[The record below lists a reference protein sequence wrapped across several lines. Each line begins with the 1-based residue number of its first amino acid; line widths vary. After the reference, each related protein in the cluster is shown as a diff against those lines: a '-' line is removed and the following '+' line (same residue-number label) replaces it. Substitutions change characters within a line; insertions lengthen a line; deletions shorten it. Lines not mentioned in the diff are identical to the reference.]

1 MKIRKLRETPAMKKR
16 GMKLVE
22 YITSRYG
29 SLHAF
34 KLLKYFL
41 EHKIAR
47 DNEGFATYEIALHI
61 APSQVLT
68 RCNLIRIECRADDAE
83 QKDAETGLDLL
94 IQKGILTVD
103 PETDILEL
111 NVPLDSI
118 ANLHLKETDSGFEVV
133 SDRSSADVILLP
145 ANKTVILSHRKDD
158 GKQPNIS
165 AVPDML
171 VKNESGEFSLVEN
184 KFGKSTSPKI
194 HTLIIG
200 KDNG

>member
-1 MKIRKLRETPAMKKR
+1 M
-16 GMKLVE
+16 E
-22 YITSRYG
+22 YITNRYG
-29 SLHAF
+29 SFHAF

-47 DNEGFATYEIALHI
+47 DNEGYATYEIALHI

-68 RCNLIRIECRADDAE
+68 RYTLVRIECRADDAE
-83 QKDAETGLDLL
+83 LKDAEEGLDLL

-111 NVPLDSI
+111 NVSLDSI
-118 ANLHLKETDSGFEVV
+118 ANLYLKETDSGFEVV

-145 ANKTVILSHRKDD
+145 ANKAVISSHQKDD
-158 GKQPNIS
+158 SKRPNIS
-165 AVPDML
+165 TVPDML
-171 VKNESGEFSLVEN
+171 VKNESGDFSLVEN
-184 KFGKSTSPKI
+184 KFGKSTSPNI
-194 HTLIIG
+194 RTLMIR